1 MQGRPGV
8 PYEEV
13 ARRLT
18 RVADVFIDECLQPER
33 WGIKRVAL
41 A

>member
-1 MQGRPGV
+1 MQGEPGV

-13 ARRLT
+13 SR
-18 RVADVFIDECLQPER
+18 RVAEVTDVFVDECLEPKR